1 MSDEPLIA
9 VVPGSYDPITRGHL
23 DIVRRA
29 RRLAGRVIVAVGDN
43 TTKNYL
49 FTQDERVQ
57 LARAS
62 LADLPDVVVEPLT
75 GLLVDFAAAHG
86 ASMIVKGLRFAG
98 DFDYELQMAH
108 LNSHLQPAVETVF
121 LPAGRAFGTI
131 SSSLLRTIAHNG
143 GDIAE
148 FVTPEVLRAV
158 TARVAGG
165 T

>member
-1 MSDEPLIA
+1 MSREPLIA

-29 RRLAGRVIVAVGDN
+29 RSLADQVIVAVGDN

-49 FTQDERVQ
+49 FTQDERVH
-57 LARAS
+57 LARESVA
-62 LADLPDVVVEPLT
+62 ALPGVSVEPLT
-75 GLLVDFAAAHG
+75 NLLVDFAAARG
-86 ASMIVKGLRFAG
+86 AAMIVKGLRFAG

-108 LNSHLQPAVETVF
+108 LNTHLQPGIETVF
-121 LPAGRAFGTI
+121 LPAGREFGTI

-158 TARVAGG
+158 TARVAAR

>member
-1 MSDEPLIA
+1 MSLEPRTA

-29 RRLAGRVIVAVGDN
+29 RGLADRVIVAVGDN

-49 FTQDERVQ
+49 FTQEERVR
-57 LARAS
+57 LVAAS
-62 LADLPDVVVEPLT
+62 VADLPGVVAEPLR
-75 GLLVDFAAAHG
+75 GLLVDFAARHG
-86 ASMIVKGLRFAG
+86 ATLIVKGLRFAG

-108 LNSHLQPAVETVF
+108 LNGHLQPGIETVF
-121 LPAGRAFGTI
+121 LPAGRQFGTI

-158 TARVAGG
+158 TTRVARGE
-165 T
+165 